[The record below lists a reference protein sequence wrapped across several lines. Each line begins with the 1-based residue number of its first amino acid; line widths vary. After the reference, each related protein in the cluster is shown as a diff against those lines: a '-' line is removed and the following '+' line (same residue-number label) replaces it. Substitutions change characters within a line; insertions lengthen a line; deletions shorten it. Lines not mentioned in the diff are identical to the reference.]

1 MLTEMNKAVVRRG
14 FEEGINQGNLAV
26 YDEIIAANYVNHNL
40 PTPVPGPEG
49 FRQMLGQFQA
59 GFPDMQ
65 IIVED
70 VLAEGDKVAT
80 RGYFT
85 GTHQGEFNGF
95 PATGKEIKVRYLDIW
110 RIENGTAVEN
120 WVQLD
125 LMGLLQQIGAVPL
138 PEAN

>member
-1 MLTEMNKAVVRRG
+1 MLTETNKAIVRRG
-14 FEEGINQGNLAV
+14 FEEGVNQKKPAV
-26 YDEIIAANYVNHNL
+26 YDEVIAANYVNHNL
-40 PTPVPGPEG
+40 PMPVPGPDG

-65 IIVED
+65 VTIED

-85 GTHQGEFNGF
+85 GTHLGEFNGF
-95 PATGKEIKVRYLDIW
+95 PPTGSAVKVRYLDVW

-120 WVQLD
+120 WVQMD
-125 LMGLLQQIGAVPL
+125 LMGMMQQIGVSVA
-138 PEAN
+138 